1 LFRDAFAS
9 YACSQCLMFIYFL
22 ASEPLRVK
30 TCDAGLAI
38 CSPHEDPCDCRTPQ
52 HVFNLPEYTTS
63 RNGSTPLSELPI
75 EYKHYLGLPNHFE
88 SVVGECCKA
97 AVSCCDNVLMNANAN
112 HSGTECPATWDGWQC
127 FPRSPVGT
135 VRAICPNYIYGHQ
148 TVEEREGVVKECTAQ
163 GWFRNEQRSEHS
175 LYQGCAYTNHSKF
188 FAGVFSYAIS
198 VIAIIPAVGI
208 LSVFRTLRTQAV
220 YVIHK
225 HLLISFL
232 LLGIFYLF
240 TSFMFIVKD
249 APLMRWHSENHVV
262 CRLLFLTQLRFL
274 RLSTFSWMLAEGVYL
289 FRLLYKSFSDNDSL
303 IVYKIVCWG
312 FPLLVS
318 IVYGILRLQLD
329 DRDCWVTPSDD
340 FSLEAIVMI
349 PSLICIM
356 LNLILVT
363 VILYILVKKLR
374 YNPHLEPMQYSRPP
388 LFAII
393 LHGGI
398 RLTHPSRRDSW
409 LIRATA
415 RHSLIP
421 PLPGHPLTIAPDVL
435 VVAKAVRAALMLVPV
450 FGLHFLFTIYR
461 MPSELHQIMNLIMDG
476 LQGFA
481 VSIILCYANN
491 GVGEAVKKYIKD
503 MKDLRTL
510 RSECRTSNA
519 GLTRS
524 SIPNGKKKA
533 SSVHLQ
539 PICESDTI
547 EFNISIHEGGTEGK
561 RESQDYRQPLMT
573 TTEEP
578 ADTNENSM

>member
-1 LFRDAFAS
+1 
-9 YACSQCLMFIYFL
+9 MT
-22 ASEPLRVK
+22 K
-30 TCDAGLAI
+30 
-38 CSPHEDPCDCRTPQ
+38 
-52 HVFNLPEYTTS
+52 PEYSIWRSIIDPLTLLNDIIS
-63 RNGSTPLSELPI
+63 VVSFCVNESTPLSELP
-75 EYKHYLGLPNHFE
+75 ETYRNFMGMPSHYE
-88 SVVGECCKA
+88 SVVRSCCTA
-97 AVSCCDNVLMNANAN
+97 AVSCCDNVLQGAETS
-112 HSGTECPATWDGWQC
+112 HDGRECPATWDGWQC
-127 FPRSPVGT
+127 FPRSPVGS
-135 VRAICPNYIYGHQ
+135 VRATCPNYIDGFQ
-148 TVEEREGVVKECTAQ
+148 GVEEQEGVIKECTSV
-163 GWFRNEQRSEHS
+163 GWFRQGSMEELGGEHTQ
-175 LYQGCAYTNHSKF
+175 YNHSKF

-198 VIAIIPAVGI
+198 VIAIIPAVVI

-249 APLMRWHSENHVV
+249 APLMRWHAENHVV

-312 FPLLVS
+312 FPLLIS
-318 IVYGILRLQLD
+318 IVYGVLRLQLD
-329 DRDCWVTPSDD
+329 DVDCWVTPSDD
-340 FSLEAIVMI
+340 FRLEAIVMF
-349 PSLICIM
+349 PSLFCIT

-374 YNPHLEPMQYSRPP
+374 YNPHLEPMQYRRPP

-398 RLTHPSRRDSW
+398 RLANPIRRDSF
-409 LIRATA
+409 LRSTA

-421 PLPGHPLTIAPDVL
+421 PLPGQQLIIAPDVL

-491 GVGEAVKKYIKD
+491 GVGEAIKKYIKD

-510 RSECRTSNA
+510 RSECRNSSA
-519 GLTRS
+519 GLGNRI
-524 SIPNGKKKA
+524 SIPNGKKK
-533 SSVHLQ
+533 
-539 PICESDTI
+539 PISDSGTI
-547 EFNISIHEGGTEGK
+547 EFNISIHETGPEGK

-573 TTEEP
+573 TNEEP
-578 ADTNENSM
+578 NENETHENSIVEMVANDAISKIRAGTEKTAKKEKAVDSSSSAREDSKNWN